1 MFNSGQPISTQD
13 TKQTDI
19 IVEDIYLISIPKELW
34 LVIIADS
41 EKYVFGSHSIFDTYS
56 LEELN
61 KAISK
66 GDKLSL
72 MYYEEYVYFRKTNLV
87 VDARTETENYR
98 TLEEYNRGKQGVP
111 VFVAILF
118 SIIEIVFIGIIF
130 VYVWLKHNVIKGF
143 YRKIKKHCLSKE
155 SR

>member
-1 MFNSGQPISTQD
+1 MFNIGQPISTQD
-13 TKQTDI
+13 MKQTDI
-19 IVEDIYLISIPKELW
+19 IVEDIYLISRPKELW

-41 EKYVFGSHSIFDTYS
+41 EKYLFESHSIFDTHS

-72 MYYEEYVYFRKTNLV
+72 RYYEGYVCFRKTNLV

-111 VFVAILF
+111 VFVVILF
-118 SIIEIVFIGIIF
+118 SIIEIVFVGIIF
-130 VYVWLKHNVIKGF
+130 VYVWMNYNIFKGV
-143 YRKIKKHCLSKE
+143 YRKIKKHHF
-155 SR
+155 